1 MRKILIVEDESRM
14 REILGIMLRLKGY
27 ETDFAENGKEGL
39 NKILRNHYDVV
50 ISDINMP
57 EMTGEELLDEVNRLN
72 IPVSFI
78 FITAYGSIDSA
89 VDSMRKGIFDYIS
102 KPFEEE
108 RVLMAVERASNF
120 ANLLAENVELKK
132 ELMNLKTPSDI
143 VCVAEKMKGVV
154 ELSKKVSQMK
164 DTTVLIT
171 GESGVGKEVIA
182 RFIHSISPRK
192 NAKFVATNCA
202 SIPETLMS
210 SELFGHEKGAFTGA
224 FNQKKGIFEEAD
236 GGIIFLDEIGD
247 LAFDAQAQLLRV
259 LQEKTIQR
267 VGSSKE
273 IKIDVRVLAA
283 TNKNLMELSKEGKFR
298 EDLMYR
304 LNVFPIHIPPLRERQ
319 EDIIPLSVFFVK
331 KVLGIKDIKSPFTN
345 EAIDILLSYNYPG
358 NVRELGNI
366 IERAIVLNSGELP
379 VNEKSLIFVDNK
391 NCVPKSLSDF
401 LLPGEG
407 VDLEEL
413 EKNFVM
419 QALEKTK
426 DNKSEA
432 AKLLGLTRSKFRTL
446 LKSIEDKYGI

>member
-57 EMTGEELLDEVNRLN
+57 EMTGEELLDEINRLN

-89 VDSMRKGIFDYIS
+89 VDSMRKGVFDYIS

-120 ANLLAENVELKK
+120 ANLLAENAELKK
-132 ELMNLKTPSDI
+132 ELVNLKTPSDI
-143 VCVAEKMKGVV
+143 VCVAEKMKMVV
-154 ELSKKVSQMK
+154 ELAKKVSQMK

-224 FNQKKGIFEEAD
+224 LTQKKGIFEEAD

-304 LNVFPIHIPPLRERQ
+304 LNVFPIHIPPLRERK

-345 EAIDILLSYNYPG
+345 EAIDILLNYNYPG

-379 VNEKSLIFVDNK
+379 LNEKNLIFVDNK
-391 NCVPKSLSDF
+391 NCAPKSLRDF
-401 LLPGEG
+401 LLPDEG

-413 EKNFVM
+413 EKNLVM

>member
-1 MRKILIVEDESRM
+1 MSKVLIVEDESRM
-14 REILGIMLRLKGY
+14 REILGIILRLKGY
-27 ETDFAENGKEGL
+27 ETDFAENGKDGL
-39 NKILRNHYDVV
+39 NKIMKNNYDVI

-72 IPVSFI
+72 IPASFI
-78 FITAYGSIDSA
+78 FITAYGSIESA
-89 VDSMRKGIFDYIS
+89 VNSMRKGVFDYIS
-102 KPFEEE
+102 KPFDED
-108 RVLMAVERASNF
+108 RVLMAVERATNF
-120 ANLLAENVELKK
+120 ANVLAENAELKR
-132 ELMNLKTPSDI
+132 ELMNLKTSSDI
-143 VCVAEKMKGVV
+143 ICVSDKMKGVV
-154 ELSKKVSQMK
+154 ELSKKVSQMR

-192 NAKFVATNCA
+192 NGKFLATNCA

-224 FNQKKGIFEEAD
+224 VSQKKGIFEEAD

-283 TNKNLMELSKEGKFR
+283 TNKNLMELSKDGKFR

-304 LNVFPIHIPPLRERQ
+304 LNVFPIHIPPLRERK

-331 KVLGIKDIKSPFTN
+331 KVLGIKDIKNPFTN
-345 EAIDILLSYNYPG
+345 DAMDILLNYNYPG

-366 IERAIVLNSGELP
+366 VERAIVLNSGELP
-379 VNEKSLIFVDNK
+379 LNEKNLVFIEKKICAPKLINDFV
-391 NCVPKSLSDF
+391 
-401 LLPGEG
+401 LPDEG
-407 VDLEEL
+407 IEIEEL
-413 EKNFVM
+413 ERNFVM

-446 LKSIEDKYGI
+446 LKTIEDKYGI

>member
-224 FNQKKGIFEEAD
+224 LTQKKGIFEEAD

-304 LNVFPIHIPPLRERQ
+304 LNVFPIHIPPLRERK

-345 EAIDILLSYNYPG
+345 EAIDILLNYNYPG

-391 NCVPKSLSDF
+391 NYAPKSLRDF
-401 LLPGEG
+401 LLPDEG

-413 EKNFVM
+413 EKNLVI

-426 DNKSEA
+426 NNKSEA

>member
-39 NKILRNHYDVV
+39 NKILRTHYDVV

-224 FNQKKGIFEEAD
+224 FTQKKGIFEEAD

-345 EAIDILLSYNYPG
+345 EAIDILLNYNYPG

-379 VNEKSLIFVDNK
+379 VNEKSLIFVDNE
-391 NCVPKSLSDF
+391 NCAPKSLSDF
-401 LLPGEG
+401 LLPDEG